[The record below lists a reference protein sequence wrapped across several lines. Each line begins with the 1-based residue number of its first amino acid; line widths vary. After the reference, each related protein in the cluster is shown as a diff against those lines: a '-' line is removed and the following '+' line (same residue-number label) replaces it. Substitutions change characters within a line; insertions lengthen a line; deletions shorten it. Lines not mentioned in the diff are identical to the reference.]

1 MARQSAQHLLASSPP
16 HARRKIPLASS
27 LVRQA
32 FESSGVWSQ
41 RQLQNDARAV
51 LEKNLAKTQA
61 DSRFQSRS
69 RHYDVNTL
77 SHVCFSCALL
87 LCSFSLKPMAQGFL
101 RCCLPVTGN
110 GFPRHSR
117 ATRRCG
123 ATERAATD
131 SIRIFSNGS
140 SGQTKTPAFGPAST
154 SAVLRKSICRACR
167 RRARGGTPCGSPH
180 CDGSRPSGRRA

>member
-87 LCSFSLKPMAQGFL
+87 LCSFSLRPMAQGFL
-101 RCCLPVTGN
+101 RCCLTVTRN

-117 ATRRCG
+117 AATRRRG
-123 ATERAATD
+123 ATERAAAD

-140 SGQTKTPAFGPAST
+140 LGKTRTPAFGPAS
-154 SAVLRKSICRACR
+154 
-167 RRARGGTPCGSPH
+167 
-180 CDGSRPSGRRA
+180 